1 MKCWTWGLKLL
12 KPIFNDLYL
21 DKMKFIENPLRVQC
35 TFSFLSSAT
44 FVPLH
49 SLNHVQVN
57 YSYTES

>member
-44 FVPLH
+44 FVPTFFKSCTSEL
-49 SLNHVQVN
+49 
-57 YSYTES
+57 YSES